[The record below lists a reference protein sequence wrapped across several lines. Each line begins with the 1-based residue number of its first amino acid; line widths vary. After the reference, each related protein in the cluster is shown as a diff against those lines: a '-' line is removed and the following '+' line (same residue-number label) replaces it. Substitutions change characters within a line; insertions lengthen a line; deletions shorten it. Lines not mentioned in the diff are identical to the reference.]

1 MRTLA
6 LLLCSLLSGCFPCLL
21 HAEEADTTMM
31 PPPKTVPVTVN
42 WGVKAGFTAALSF
55 INDFSIG
62 GTPVKEVQNNYRV
75 GYLAAVFMRINF
87 GRHFLQTE
95 ASYNVNNCDITF
107 TKPLAEAPPLGT
119 QTGERSSISS
129 QIYSFDIPVLYG
141 YNFIKQGAYHMAVFA
156 GPKIRLLWREKS
168 DISFQNFDET
178 DLKEELYPMGVSFT
192 VGTSVTI
199 SPIFFDFRYDI
210 GMLNLTK
217 QLSGNE
223 VHYER
228 RDNVLSF
235 SLGIFF

>member
-6 LLLCSLLSGCFPCLL
+6 LLLCSLLSGGFPCLL
-21 HAEEADTTMM
+21 HAEEADTTMTA
-31 PPPKTVPVTVN
+31 PPTPQTVPVTVN

-55 INDFSIG
+55 INGFSIG

-178 DLKEELYPMGVSFT
+178 YLKEELYPMGVSFT

-210 GMLNLTK
+210 L
-217 QLSGNE
+217 
-223 VHYER
+223 
-228 RDNVLSF
+228 
-235 SLGIFF
+235 

>member
-21 HAEEADTTMM
+21 HAEEADTTMT
-31 PPPKTVPVTVN
+31 PPPHTVPVTVN
-42 WGVKAGFTAALSF
+42 WGAKAGFTAALSF
-55 INDFSIG
+55 INGFSIG

-129 QIYSFDIPVLYG
+129 RIYSFDFPVLYG

-210 GMLNLTK
+210 GLLSLTK

-223 VHYER
+223 VHYKR

>member
-6 LLLCSLLSGCFPCLL
+6 LLLCSLLSGCFPCVLN
-21 HAEEADTTMM
+21 AEEADTTMM

-129 QIYSFDIPVLYG
+129 QICSLDIPVLYG
-141 YNFIKQGAYHMAVFA
+141 YNFIKQGVYHMAVFA

-168 DISFQNFDET
+168 DISFQNFDEEE
-178 DLKEELYPMGVSFT
+178 LKEELYPMGLSFT
-192 VGTSVTI
+192 LGVSVTI